1 MDQGEGGDGEETA
14 KMLRGY
20 LHIFHITL
28 EGSVCPRGIVIVF
41 GRT

>member
-1 MDQGEGGDGEETA
+1 MGWGDGGDGEETA
-14 KMLRGY
+14 KVLRGY

-28 EGSVCPRGIVIVF
+28 EGSVCPRGIFIVF